1 MRTKRSALFCEA
13 VSSAEQ
19 YLRVV
24 EFLLDEGVAGRSLL
38 LFNETAAFLAMED
51 ASLAIV
57 IHPTKKGAELLDA
70 MTKHLG
76 MNPKA
81 HHKLIMIGGGE
92 EMRPLLEACQ
102 PGVFARRMVQVYHL
116 ASDGEIWSGR
126 SSRLD
131 SSAGRALEAGRDGE
145 HEVDAEALARQVRRP
160 SREEA
165 AQAQEHSSFVNAYKR
180 VRPVL
185 TMGSVA
191 LLLGVYG
198 LQMTWGGG
206 AFIPTLTRMGA
217 NTEASLGAEPWRLLA
232 STVLHG
238 GSVHVLMNGV
248 VLYILG
254 GQLERILGWRRL
266 AVLLVAAGLSG
277 AVASSI
283 AAEAM
288 LSVGAS
294 GAIWGLFGAA
304 LGIAVRPRGLV
315 PAAIVDNLKRAA
327 VINLVINLAVS
338 FVPGIDLMAHLGGGI
353 AGLVLSFSGVLTRGL
368 PPLSEDPE
376 RTADARSG
384 WTGAAWGSAVATVGC
399 LVVACVLGQPWQLGR
414 APKLVR
420 VPIDGTPYSVL
431 TTPDSVE
438 MERTGDGGLTLSIGD
453 PLSAPFSTGV
463 DVHPWAEPGPFEN
476 TDVEAWR
483 SLDPELPE
491 GVTLVSSDRVL
502 AEGAPPAVDEVH
514 AYPNGGLLHVRYTLF
529 DEAEVGVSAFVFEG
543 ARDDVTAAAKKA
555 VRSLRR
561 ED

>member
-1 MRTKRSALFCEA
+1 MRRIRSALSCEA
-13 VSSAEQ
+13 VASADQ
-19 YLRVV
+19 YLRAV
-24 EFLLDEGVAGRSLL
+24 EYLLDEGVAGRSLL

-57 IHPTKKGAELLDA
+57 IHPTKKGADLLEA

-81 HHKLIMIGGGE
+81 HHKLIMIGGGD

-116 ASDGEIWSGR
+116 GDDGQVWSGR

-131 SSAGRALEAGRDGE
+131 SSAGRALEAGRDGD
-145 HEVDAEALARQVRRP
+145 HTPDAEALARQVRRS
-160 SREEA
+160 SRDEVVR
-165 AQAQEHSSFVNAYKR
+165 AQEHSSFVDAYKR

-217 NTEASLGAEPWRLLA
+217 NTEASLRSEPWRLLA

-238 GSVHVLMNGV
+238 GPVHVLMNGV

-254 GQLERILGWRRL
+254 AQLERILGWRRL
-266 AVLLVAAGLSG
+266 AVLLVSAGLLG
-277 AVASSI
+277 AVASAV

-304 LGIAVRPRGLV
+304 LGISVRPRGLV

-327 VINLVINLAVS
+327 IINLVINLAVS
-338 FVPGIDLMAHLGGGI
+338 FVPGIDLMAHLGGGV
-353 AGLVLSFSGVLTRGL
+353 AGLLLSFSGVLTRGL
-368 PPLSEDPE
+368 PPLCEDPD

-384 WTGAAWGSAVATVGC
+384 WTVSAWIASGATMAS
-399 LVVACVLGQPWQLGR
+399 LVVACVLGRPWELGR
-414 APKLVR
+414 APELAR
-420 VPIDGTPYSVL
+420 IPLEGTQYSV
-431 TTPDSVE
+431 TTGRGPVAVE
-438 MERTGDGGLTLSIGD
+438 QTGGDGLTFSIGEPLLD
-453 PLSAPFSTGV
+453 PFTLGV
-463 DVHPWAEPGPFEN
+463 DVRPWAEPGPFEDS
-476 TDVEAWR
+476 DVEAWR
-483 SLDPELPE
+483 RIDPELPE
-491 GVTLVSSDRVL
+491 GVTLVSNDRVQG
-502 AEGAPPAVDEVH
+502 EGPPAVDEVH
-514 AYPNGGLLHVRYTLF
+514 AYSNGGLLYVRYTLF
-529 DEAEVGVSAFVFEG
+529 DDAEVGVSAFVFEG
-543 ARDDVTAAAKKA
+543 ARDDVTAAAKLS
-555 VRSLRR
+555 VRSLQI

>member
-1 MRTKRSALFCEA
+1 MAPA
-13 VSSAEQ
+13 DQ
-19 YLRVV
+19 YLRAV
-24 EFLLDEGVAGRSLL
+24 EYLLDEGVAGRSLL
-38 LFNETAAFLAMED
+38 HFNETAAFLAMED
-51 ASLAIV
+51 TSLAIV
-57 IHPTKKGAELLDA
+57 IHPTKRGSDLLDT

-81 HHKLIMIGGGE
+81 HHKLIMVGGGE

-116 ASDGEIWSGR
+116 ADDGTIWNGR

-145 HEVDAEALARQVRRP
+145 GVVDADTLARQVQQP
-160 SREEA
+160 SRDEVVRVR
-165 AQAQEHSSFVNAYKR
+165 EHRTFVDAYKR
-180 VRPVL
+180 ARPVL
-185 TMGSVA
+185 TMGAVA

-238 GSVHVLMNGV
+238 GPVHVLMNGV

-266 AVLLVAAGLSG
+266 AVLLVSAGLLG
-277 AVASSI
+277 AVASSL

-304 LGIAVRPRGLV
+304 LGISVRPQGLV
-315 PAAIVDNLKRAA
+315 PAAVVGNLKRAA
-327 VINLVINLAVS
+327 VINLVINLTAS
-338 FVPGIDLMAHLGGGI
+338 FIPGIDLMAHLGGGV
-353 AGLVLSFSGVLTRGL
+353 AGLLLSFSGVLTRGL
-368 PPLSEDPE
+368 RPLSEDPE

-384 WTGAAWGSAVATVGC
+384 WTLAAWVASAATLAS
-399 LVVACVLGQPWQLGR
+399 LVVACVLGRPWELGR
-414 APKLVR
+414 APQLAR
-420 VPIDGTPYSVL
+420 TALEGTRYSVM
-431 TTPDSVE
+431 TVGAPVE
-438 MERTGDGGLTLSIGD
+438 SERVEGEELVFSIGD
-453 PLSAPFSTGV
+453 PLSDPFTLGV
-463 DVHPWAEPGPFEN
+463 DVHLWAEPGPFEE
-476 TDVEAWR
+476 TDINAWR

-491 GVTLVSSDRVL
+491 GVTLVSSDRV
-502 AEGAPPAVDEVH
+502 AGGDAPVVDEVH
-514 AYPNGGLLHVRYTLF
+514 AYPNNGLLYVRYTLL

-543 ARDDVTAAAKKA
+543 ARDDVTAAAKKS
-555 VRSLRR
+555 VRSLRV
-561 ED
+561 ESSSPSH